1 MSSKEELN
9 NLTKAAETELGKIEL
24 SIDEAKE
31 RALKLNEVWE
41 KSVELHDEKNKEI
54 INYSEVTK
62 KLLNGVNDETKEL
75 LTAERNKHLM
85 PMIIQR
91 YMLLIDAYNN
101 LNALST
107 FVVNMKDVKLKLYNE
122 TMQNIRE
129 DVKSCDNC
137 PCKKYFK

>member
-41 KSVELHDEKNKEI
+41 KSAELHDEKNKEI